1 MIAGGFAADLLTP
14 RAIAVNC
21 RRLSHYPPVWLLGL
35 FLSLLPFG
43 QGPFR
48 AQDTGQAISL
58 VSDVQEANSK
68 TGVVTARG
76 NVIIDYPARKLRATA
91 SQAQYF
97 SKERRIILSGNVSVT
112 QEGGNNLRGEVI
124 TYLIDEGRFVAL
136 PQTGGRVRSVYIVTE
151 EPRKPAQIGEKPAN
165 QNP

>member
-1 MIAGGFAADLLTP
+1 MIAGGFAADSLTQ

-21 RRLSHYPPVWLLGL
+21 RRLSHHPPAWLLAL
-35 FLSLLPFG
+35 LLSLLPLG
-43 QGPFR
+43 QGSFR
-48 AQDTGQAISL
+48 AQDMGQAISL

-151 EPRKPAQIGEKPAN
+151 EQRKPAQTGEKPAN

>member
-1 MIAGGFAADLLTP
+1 MIAGGFAADSLIQ
-14 RAIAVNC
+14 RAIVVNC
-21 RRLSHYPPVWLLGL
+21 RRPFNRYRAGLTALLLGL
-35 FLSLLPFG
+35 LPLGLGSL
-43 QGPFR
+43 R
-48 AQDTGQAISL
+48 AQDLGQAITL

-97 SKERRIILSGNVSVT
+97 SKERRIILSGNVSVI

-151 EPRKPAQIGEKPAN
+151 EQRKPAPTGQKPAN
-165 QNP
+165 QRP